1 MGCTTQAI
9 AGGELIEVGVGLL
22 ESMDEITPGG
32 RFSGFGRS
40 PVSTAPI
47 LLYQNSQNPFP
58 IKFLDI
64 LHPCGVAQLV
74 RAPGS
79 YPGSRWFESSL
90 RNQTWV
96 DRRNGVAPGCNSEV
110 G

>member
-40 PVSTAPI
+40 PVSTAVI

-64 LHPCGVAQLV
+64 LHPCGVVQLV
-74 RAPGS
+74 ER
-79 YPGSRWFESSL
+79 L
-90 RNQTWV
+90 VHTQ
-96 DRRNGVAPGCNSEV
+96 EV
-110 G
+110 GGSSPLSATKDA